1 MTEKILVRF
10 RAVGDAP
17 LLKNP
22 VFKVDGNR
30 EFSTII
36 KGLNYKLKQCSNL
49 HFYINNSFSPS
60 PDEIINNLYKCFGTG
75 NELQVNYATTPAYG

>member
-1 MTEKILVRF
+1 LVRF

-49 HFYINNSFSPS
+49 
-60 PDEIINNLYKCFGTG
+60 
-75 NELQVNYATTPAYG
+75 VNIQL